1 MVSVMIAIP
10 SVNEMSSERECL
22 QAVMLYGVTGPRLF
36 ASWTALYVVLSNLAN
51 TTPDFQPQF
60 CSLFLFPAVFYTALQ
75 ETAYGCVIEPIYR
88 PEDHRLVVLSAFHI
102 SHSSPKMRCS
112 IYTRQKSLNEA
123 ADRLAVICTL
133 LCIWKIRLRLQ
144 ILRISFRKRR

>member
-51 TTPDFQPQF
+51 PTPDFQPQF
-60 CSLFLFPAVFYTALQ
+60 CSLFLFPTVFYTALQ

-102 SHSSPKMRCS
+102 SHLHRKCDAV
-112 IYTRQKSLNEA
+112 YTLDKK
-123 ADRLAVICTL
+123 V
-133 LCIWKIRLRLQ
+133 
-144 ILRISFRKRR
+144 

>member
-1 MVSVMIAIP
+1 MIAIP

-60 CSLFLFPAVFYTALQ
+60 CSLFLFPTIFYTALQ

-88 PEDHRLVVLSAFHI
+88 PEDHRLVVLLAFRV

-112 IYTRQKSLNEA
+112 IYTLQKSLNEA
-123 ADRLAVICTL
+123 AD
-133 LCIWKIRLRLQ
+133 
-144 ILRISFRKRR
+144 